1 MIKLIMQLLL
11 AVLLLLVIFFGGC
24 FIIAMM
30 IEGLNFLP
38 TYIGGF
44 GTFMLYVSL
53 FTIMFCVIYNHKNNT
68 K

>member
-1 MIKLIMQLLL
+1 MIKYIIQLVLS
-11 AVLLLLVIFFGGC
+11 VLLLLVIFFGGC
-24 FIIAMM
+24 FVVAMV
-30 IEGLNFLP
+30 IEGMNFLP

-53 FTIMFCVIYNHKNNT
+53 FTIIFCVMYNHKNNT

>member
-1 MIKLIMQLLL
+1 MIKLIIQLLL

-30 IEGLNFLP
+30 VEGIYFLP
-38 TYIGGF
+38 AYIGGF

-53 FTIMFCVIYNHKNNT
+53 FTIVFCVIYNYKNNT